1 MTGWVVET
9 LFASTFL
16 MVAVL
21 VLRRPV
27 EQIFGPRIA
36 YGLWLLPALR
46 MILPPL
52 PEGVAETAPITP
64 LPLAMQS
71 VLPLV
76 QLPRPAVPAPADW
89 SAPLAMIWLAGALC
103 FFGLSLFAYV
113 RFVRRIGATSQ
124 PVTMLN
130 GIKVCASDAVE
141 GPLAYGVFGPA
152 VALPAN
158 YAVRYAPAELDL
170 ALRHELMHHRRRD
183 VAVNLIALALRSIHW
198 FNPIAYIAYRAFR
211 ADQELA
217 CDAAVLAGENEGE
230 RHIYG
235 CALVKSAGGHLPA
248 AACAMNGKGQLKRRL
263 TMINRMR
270 NSRAR
275 ALAGGATVI
284 VLMGVGLGLT
294 ASGGIAAE
302 QVSGVRHR
310 ALSIIAPPP
319 PVPFVP
325 RAPAARAVPQVPEA
339 PGNVAAPQPPAPPT
353 PPSAFEPPSPPE
365 APEPHDMA
373 EIDASVE
380 VAMADAER
388 AVGEAEKAIGEA
400 EAQAGDCDARSRK
413 GPCSRADMAQIRR
426 EVLNS
431 LREARNDLGDKD
443 GPDNAYA
450 RQARA
455 RIRASFDAAIARFER
470 DPRWQ

>member
-9 LFASTFL
+9 LVASTFL

-21 VLRRPV
+21 ILRRPV
-27 EQIFGPRIA
+27 AQIFGPRIA

-52 PEGVAETAPITP
+52 PAGVAETAPITP

-89 SAPLAMIWLAGALC
+89 STPLAMIWLAGALC

-124 PVTMLN
+124 PVTMVE

-158 YAVRYAPAELDL
+158 YAARYAPAELDL

-198 FNPIAYIAYRAFR
+198 FNPIAYVAYRAFR

-217 CDAAVLAGENEGE
+217 CDAAVLAGDYDGE

-270 NSRAR
+270 NSPAR

-284 VLMGVGLGLT
+284 ALLGVGLGLT

-302 QVSGVRHR
+302 KVSGVRHQ
-310 ALSIIAPPP
+310 ALSVIAPPP
-319 PVPFVP
+319 PVPAVP
-325 RAPAARAVPQVPEA
+325 RVWTARTVLQVPDVPSNA
-339 PGNVAAPQPPAPPT
+339 AAPQPPVPPT
-353 PPSAFEPPSPPE
+353 PPSAVEPPE
-365 APEPHDMA
+365 APEPPDMA
-373 EIDASVE
+373 EIDASVQ

-400 EAQAGDCDARSRK
+400 EVQAGDCDARSRN
-413 GPCSRADMAQIRR
+413 GPCSRVDMAQIRR
-426 EVLNS
+426 DVLNS

-455 RIRASFDAAIARFER
+455 RVRASFDAAIARFER